1 MIFAR
6 YLQDGREG
14 LRVGVDSTPYLLGNL
29 KMVSF
34 DMKNSAA
41 VTQVHVHAG

>member
-1 MIFAR
+1 MILAR

-14 LRVGVDSTPYLLGNL
+14 LRVGIDSTPYLLGNL
-29 KMVSF
+29 ETVSL

-41 VTQVHVHAG
+41 VPYVHAG